1 MYQED
6 TISAVPTP
14 LGLGAVGIVRLSGPR
29 SLAIAEQMFRS
40 AGGKGLGAY
49 PVRTMAYGTVRDE
62 DGSVVDEVLCVYMKA
77 PHSYTAE
84 DVVEFQCHGGPQSL
98 RRILALTWRY
108 GARAAEPGE
117 YTRRAFLN
125 GRIDLVQA
133 EAVMDIINAKS
144 AAALKSA
151 VQQQEGV
158 LSRKLK
164 AVRKALK
171 DVIVHLEAVIDYP
184 EEDIEEVTYPEV
196 AGAIGKALAE
206 TDRLLQGAHTGLI
219 LKEGLRTAIVGRPNV
234 GKSSLLNTLL
244 REDRALVSEYA
255 GTTRD
260 VIEEQ
265 LVIGGVP
272 ILLADTAGIRDTED
286 YVEQMGVAR
295 SRALLEKAELVLV
308 VVDAHGAL
316 TADDEAILAAAEGK
330 DCLVALNKADLGVDP
345 ALRQRLE
352 QRFGRDHVLAVSAK
366 TGAGAEE
373 LEKWLQEFVYGS
385 EGYVGDGVYLQNE
398 RQTDLLRRA
407 RENLADAAAGA
418 REHLPYDCLTIDVD
432 AALSLMGEITGET
445 VRDEI
450 INEIFARFCVGK

>member
-6 TISAVPTP
+6 TISAVTTP
-14 LGLGAVGIVRLSGPR
+14 LGLGAVGIVRLSGPQ
-29 SLAIAEQMFRS
+29 SLAIAEKMFRS
-40 AGGKGLGAY
+40 ASGKPLGAY

-62 DGSVVDEVLCVYMKA
+62 ADAVVDEVLCVYMKA

-133 EAVMDIINAKS
+133 ESVMDIINSKS

-164 AVRKALK
+164 AIRKDLK

-184 EEDIEEVTYPEV
+184 EEDIEDVTYPEV
-196 AGAIGKALAE
+196 AGAIERALAE

-244 REDRALVSEYA
+244 REDRDRKS
-255 GTTRD
+255 
-260 VIEEQ
+260 
-265 LVIGGVP
+265 
-272 ILLADTAGIRDTED
+272 
-286 YVEQMGVAR
+286 
-295 SRALLEKAELVLV
+295 V
-308 VVDAHGAL
+308 V
-316 TADDEAILAAAEGK
+316 
-330 DCLVALNKADLGVDP
+330 
-345 ALRQRLE
+345 
-352 QRFGRDHVLAVSAK
+352 
-366 TGAGAEE
+366 
-373 LEKWLQEFVYGS
+373 
-385 EGYVGDGVYLQNE
+385 
-398 RQTDLLRRA
+398 
-407 RENLADAAAGA
+407 
-418 REHLPYDCLTIDVD
+418 
-432 AALSLMGEITGET
+432 
-445 VRDEI
+445 
-450 INEIFARFCVGK
+450 